1 LDFTANGGKRQGR
14 EVPQSLKTTLW
25 NHGFSCKAPG
35 LENPIKDPVSEGFG
49 RRIDYGI
56 NHLKGDWKMTKSD
69 AAGKK
74 PLWLLI
80 EEHILELD
88 SQDLS
93 AENLEASI
101 QRLAGE
107 LDETGYNVSRHGGN
121 MLQLRW
127 AMNETHKVGRPLMK
141 DFNTAIAA
149 LTLEDV
155 ADPYPATEKLI
166 SEIGKTWPEFKRSE
180 RRPDV
185 IRMVEKTKLDLLIA
199 KAKGLPD
206 DEGIRLLIAEQVA
219 PEVIT
224 KALDI
229 TAEKLKQVNS
239 DMEKERAESARV
251 AKLLE
256 AVEGKSNEEKVKHL
270 LVNNVSEKLIIE
282 MAKVD
287 QVAINGVKQA
297 MEAELKEKQR
307 LAEEAAARKKD
318 EAAGPPLEEIPPD
331 EMLAHIE
338 AIREIMEFSD
348 QEKEIRVMCE
358 QSSIPK
364 VLVDIA
370 VSEPEKL
377 DELEKKA
384 EG

>member
-1 LDFTANGGKRQGR
+1 M
-14 EVPQSLKTTLW
+14 TT
-25 NHGFSCKAPG
+25 
-35 LENPIKDPVSEGFG
+35 
-49 RRIDYGI
+49 
-56 NHLKGDWKMTKSD
+56 SD
-69 AAGKK
+69 ATEKK

-80 EEHILELD
+80 EENILKLD

-93 AENLEASI
+93 GENLEASI
-101 QRLAGE
+101 QRIAGE
-107 LDETGYNVSRHGGN
+107 LDNAGYNVSRHGGN

-127 AMNETHKVGRPLMK
+127 AMDETRKVGRPLME
-141 DFNTAIAA
+141 DFNTAIAT

-155 ADPYPATEKLI
+155 ADLYFVANKLI
-166 SEIGKTWPEFKRSE
+166 HDIGKTWPELKKSE

-185 IRMVEKTKLDLLIA
+185 IRIVEKTKLNLLIT
-199 KAKGLPD
+199 KAKGMPD
-206 DEGIRLLIAEQVA
+206 DEGIRLLIEEQVD

-224 KALDI
+224 NALDI
-229 TAEKLKQVNS
+229 TEEKLEQVNTE
-239 DMEKERAESARV
+239 MEKERAERKRV

-270 LVNNVSEKLIIE
+270 LTNNVSEKVIIE

-287 QVAINGVKQA
+287 QDAINGVKQA

-307 LAEEAAARKKD
+307 IEEEAAAQKKE
-318 EAAGPPLEEIPPD
+318 EATGPSLEEIPPD
-331 EMLAHIE
+331 EMLEHIE
-338 AIREIMEFSD
+338 SIREIMEFSD

-364 VLVDIA
+364 ALVDIA
-370 VSEPEKL
+370 VSEPDRL
-377 DELEKKA
+377 DELEKGV

>member
-1 LDFTANGGKRQGR
+1 M
-14 EVPQSLKTTLW
+14 TT
-25 NHGFSCKAPG
+25 
-35 LENPIKDPVSEGFG
+35 
-49 RRIDYGI
+49 
-56 NHLKGDWKMTKSD
+56 SD
-69 AAGKK
+69 ATEKK

-80 EEHILELD
+80 EDNILELD

-93 AENLEASI
+93 GENLEASI
-101 QRLAGE
+101 QRIAGE
-107 LDETGYNVSRHGGN
+107 LDNAGYNVSRHGGN

-127 AMNETHKVGRPLMK
+127 AMDETRKVGRPLME

-155 ADPYPATEKLI
+155 AELYFTANKLI
-166 SEIGKTWPEFKRSE
+166 HDIGKTWPRLKRSE
-180 RRPDV
+180 CRPDV
-185 IRMVEKTKLDLLIA
+185 IRIVEKTKLDLLIT

-206 DEGIRLLIAEQVA
+206 DEGIRLLIEEQVV

-224 KALDI
+224 NGLDI
-229 TAEKLKQVNS
+229 TGEKLEQVNTE
-239 DMEKERAESARV
+239 MEKERAEWERV
-251 AKLLE
+251 AKLLD

-270 LVNNVSEKLIIE
+270 LTNNVSEKLIIE
-282 MAKVD
+282 MAKVEQD
-287 QVAINGVKQA
+287 AIDGAKQA

-307 LAEEAAARKKD
+307 IEEEAAARKKE
-318 EAAGPPLEEIPPD
+318 EAAGPSLEAIPPD
-331 EMLAHIE
+331 EMLEHIE

-348 QEKEIRVMCE
+348 KEKEIRVMCE

-364 VLVDIA
+364 SLVYIA
-370 VSEPEKL
+370 VAEPDRL